1 MLAFS
6 RQNYTYGNFYIFKY
20 HLDMHVHLVSWD
32 LLSGAG
38 SVTAPRSPA
47 SWWPLECGQD
57 LWLDSEQQN
66 AAKVMGFLWLHV
78 PGSVVML
85 RKIAALSC
93 GGLSL
98 LGFEEVGSHVGEAH
112 AAGNSRRS
120 LGAVEQSLTYKKENY
135 IRKLGLGPA
144 ATRKWILSI
153 TGGRLKA
160 NPFPVELLMRPQPQT
175 ISWL

>member
-32 LLSGAG
+32 LLLRAG

-57 LWLDSEQQN
+57 LRLDSEQQN

-78 PGSVVML
+78 PGSAVML

-135 IRKLGLGPA
+135 IRKLGPWA
-144 ATRKWILSI
+144 CSHQEM
-153 TGGRLKA
+153 
-160 NPFPVELLMRPQPQT
+160 NPINNWREVKSKSFSSGASDETTAPNN
-175 ISWL
+175 I